1 VEFFAMSHRSLAA
14 ARKPFRVTR
23 PSPDVAVRNAAHRL
37 IALVIYLLLIAILL
51 LVAPPARA
59 DGGAHVVDSA
69 NPETPGVCHLESW
82 VTRYGQ
88 GRGLL
93 NSSPACTPHARPNV
107 EIGGAIQHLWDG
119 ADETTIGPAVKVNLR
134 PTDTGLGI
142 GLIVGG
148 AVSLRSGRVETGSL
162 IVPLSIPIG
171 DRILV
176 NLNASWTYA
185 YARERRQQAFLGAQI
200 KAQLLADLTAM
211 IEVFGHDRERLG
223 GQIGLR
229 YNPGGGRYDVDLL
242 AGHRVDGTNAQAIIL
257 GLTIRY

>member
-1 VEFFAMSHRSLAA
+1 MFHRRLAA

-23 PSPDVAVRNAAHRL
+23 PSPDVAVRNAVQRL
-37 IALVIYLLLIAILL
+37 IALAIYLLLIAVLL

-82 VTRYGQ
+82 VTHYGQ

-93 NSSPACTPHARPNV
+93 NSSPACTPLALPNV
-107 EIGGAIQHLWDG
+107 EIGGAIQHLWDR

-148 AVSLRSGRVETGSL
+148 AVGLRSGRVETGSL
-162 IVPLSIPIG
+162 VVPFSIPIG

-176 NLNASWTYA
+176 NLNAGWTYA
-185 YARERRQQAFLGAQI
+185 YAREHRQQAFFGAQI
-200 KAQLLADLTAM
+200 NAQVRPDLTAM
-211 IEVFGHDRERLG
+211 VEIFGHERERLG
-223 GQIGLR
+223 RQVGLR
-229 YNPGGGRYDVDLL
+229 WNPGGGRYDVDLL
-242 AGHRVDGTNAQAIIL
+242 AGHRVDGTSAQAITL
-257 GLTIRY
+257 GLTVRY